1 MGIAPKVPSGFDPKE
16 FFWYI
21 FKKNNTMFSS
31 NSLGQTN
38 ITTIVLLISPNRN
51 KSFKR
56 RFKIIPMRK
65 TGKEKTKIQ

>member
-38 ITTIVLLISPNRN
+38 ITTIISPNRN

-65 TGKEKTKIQ
+65 TGNEKTKIQ